1 MAEITISSGRVKLIK
16 DLPVGDDLTGTEA
29 YAMLQ
34 NNVTKQSTILDI
46 GRYTKTL
53 DYSTW
58 VYANSG
64 TSSYVNQISSSILLK
79 DPTESNSTTQYINS
93 NVIVAGSVTA
103 LGNTSLATVSVQSA
117 SSFRIEN
124 QDRNAIALIVNQTQ
138 RSPGITRMRETSS
151 AVFFVGPL
159 TNTLGQ
165 PVTSGIVGVRTENPN
180 RTFTVNGEISSS
192 SHFSTSGNVYANFVF
207 GDGRNLQNIDGS
219 RIQNA
224 TITGDKLTGT
234 INISAIPL
242 NSIIFNRINE
252 NASIYGYQLNP
263 EAGLV
268 AQQIAPFGTSIIN
281 GRTVT
286 SIGLAAN
293 QMSPTANIVGTQLS
307 PTANIVGTQLASN
320 ANILGDQIAASTIT
334 NNNISNTTI
343 TSQKLSTGSPQWTS
357 NGNLTINNDAS
368 VSGSVISTG
377 NISLSGDIYMNE
389 FKGIY
394 TKDTTNTVRPLLLYD
409 NVNNITKLHN
419 VGGVNSVV
427 RITNQG
433 GNAAL
438 AEVDAIGNF
447 IATGDVTAFSD
458 ERLKKNVKT
467 IENALEKVNQL
478 RGVEF
483 ERTDIE
489 KKQIGVIAQEVEK
502 IIPEVVSQGQDYKSV
517 SYGNLVGLLIEA
529 VKDLTKEV
537 ENLKAQ
543 INKNA

>member
-58 VYANSG
+58 VYANSA
-64 TSSYVNQISSSILLK
+64 TSSYVNQISSSILLRS
-79 DPTESNSTTQYINS
+79 PTESNATTQYINS

-103 LGNTSLATVSVQSA
+103 LGDTSLATVSVQSA

-124 QDRNAIALIVNQTQ
+124 QDNSAIALIVNQAPK
-138 RSPGITRMRETSS
+138 SPGITRMREASS
-151 AVFFVGPL
+151 AAFFVGPL

-165 PVTSGIVGVRTENPN
+165 PVTSGIVGIRTESPN
-180 RTFTVNGEISSS
+180 KTLTVNGEISSS
-192 SHFSTSGNVYANFVF
+192 NHFSTSGNVYANFIF
-207 GDGRNLQNIDGS
+207 GDGRNLQNLDGS

-242 NSIIFNRINE
+242 NSIIFDRINE

-263 EAGLV
+263 TAGII
-268 AQQIAPFGTSIIN
+268 AQQIVPFGTSIIN
-281 GRTVT
+281 GKTVV
-286 SIGLAAN
+286 SNGIAAN
-293 QMSPTANIVGTQLS
+293 QMSPTANIVGTQLAS
-307 PTANIVGTQLASN
+307 NADILGTQLASN
-320 ANILGDQIAASTIT
+320 ANILGTQISPTTIT
-334 NNNISNTTI
+334 NGNIVDTTI
-343 TSQKLSTGSPQWTS
+343 QPQKLSTGSPQWTT
-357 NGNLTINNDAS
+357 NGKLTINNDTS
-368 VSGSVISTG
+368 ISGSIISTG
-377 NISLSGDIYMNE
+377 NLSLSGDIFTNQSE
-389 FKGIY
+389 GIY
-394 TKDTTNTVRPLLLYD
+394 TKDTTGTTRPLLLFD
-409 NVNNITKLHN
+409 HINNITKLHN

-438 AEVDAIGNF
+438 VEIDAVGNF

-467 IENALEKVNQL
+467 IENALDKVNQL

-483 ERTDIE
+483 ERVDID

-502 IIPEVVSQGQDYKSV
+502 IMPEVVSQGQDYKSV

-537 ENLKAQ
+537 ETLKAQ